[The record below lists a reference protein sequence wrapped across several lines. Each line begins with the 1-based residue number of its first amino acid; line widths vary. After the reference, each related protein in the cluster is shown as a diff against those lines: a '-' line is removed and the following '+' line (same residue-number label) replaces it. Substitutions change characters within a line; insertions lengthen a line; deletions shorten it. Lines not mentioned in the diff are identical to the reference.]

1 MVIGSLAAVTGFL
14 AGGMFETNFY
24 DSEVVMLLYFIMG
37 AFSSPDKRKIF
48 TIEITIMNRVSGIT
62 AVCSVLFEI
71 ARTYHLQT
79 AQNSLEKLQ
88 AQTVLRSYGKP

>member
-1 MVIGSLAAVTGFL
+1 
-14 AGGMFETNFY
+14 MFETNFY

-37 AFSSPDKRKIF
+37 VSSPDKRKIF
-48 TIEITIMNRVSGIT
+48 TIEITIMDRVSGIT
-62 AVCSVLFEI
+62 TVCSVLFEI

-88 AQTVLRSYGKP
+88 VQTVLRSYGKP